1 MKSQNNQKIM
11 FIILGAIILIG
22 IGLVVLINQKEQP
35 AAVLVEGASYN
46 IDNIAPGRYQI
57 TDDTGKVIDL
67 KRINSENAVF
77 QDSEGRRY
85 VFVSGSPYKFVK
97 IE

>member
-1 MKSQNNQKIM
+1 MNSRNNPKILL
-11 FIILGAIILIG
+11 IILGAIVLIS
-22 IGLVVLINQKEQP
+22 IGLIVFINRQEQP
-35 AAVLVEGASYN
+35 AAVLAEGESYEIEN
-46 IDNIAPGRYQI
+46 IGPGRYKI

-67 KRINSENAVF
+67 KRLPSENAVF